1 MESKHTPGPWSVHR
15 YDLDTDNGIK
25 VTTADIGRRV
35 IAEVK
40 NPDNA
45 ALIAAAPDMYE
56 ALRMMVRWGDEDTES
71 MDDELIFVNRRLLL
85 AAARAA
91 LAKATA

>member
-1 MESKHTPGPWSVHR
+1 MERKHTPGPWSVHR

-25 VTTADIGRRV
+25 VTTANIGRRV
-35 IAEVK
+35 IAEVQ
-40 NPDNA
+40 NPDDA

-56 ALRMMVRWGDEDTES
+56 ALRMMVWRYEDTES
-71 MDDELIFVNRRLLL
+71 MDDEDYPEL